1 MFDGDGIDL
10 RDFVRGSAAAAAGVW
25 LGACAGKQITPTAAS
40 ALPLPSYFAENFG
53 VTPELHREVLAA
65 ALENGGDWA
74 DLFFQHGT
82 SMSLSLED
90 NVINEAQTQVDL
102 GVGIRVVAG
111 DQTGYAFTESLD
123 RKSMLNAARTAA
135 GVAKAAARV
144 PEHDAT
150 LMPSARYY
158 DSADWASVD
167 VDRVMPHLE
176 QLNERVRAK
185 DPRVERVTVRFLGSH
200 SVVMLVTSVGRVAY
214 DHQPMTRASLS
225 VTMRDGDIRQA
236 NSANWYERAWI
247 EFYTPK
253 RLEKLADEAYDKTEI
268 LFRAKAAPAGEM
280 PVALAAG
287 SSGILLHEAIGHGM
301 EADFNRKGV
310 SIFADRIGKPVAE
323 PFVSIVDSGTH
334 QSHRGAINIDDE
346 GNESQTTYLV
356 ENGTLR
362 SYLHDRISARHF
374 GVAPTGS
381 GRRQSFRHKPL
392 PRMRSTYMENGPHER
407 EEIFAA
413 VKKGIYAVSFTNGQ
427 VDIGGGDY
435 SFYVKNGFLIEDGK
449 LTAPIKDVNII
460 GNGPESLA
468 RISMVANDFAFDEG
482 GWTCGKDGQGVPVS
496 LGLPTVLVSKVV
508 VGGAA

>member
-1 MFDGDGIDL
+1 MIKNDGMDRREFAIG
-10 RDFVRGSAAAAAGVW
+10 GAAAALW
-25 LGACAGKQITPTAAS
+25 LSGCAGSKRVSPTAGS
-40 ALPLPSYFAENFG
+40 TLPLPSYFSDNFG
-53 VTPELHREVLAA
+53 VTPELYREVLAI

-74 DLFFQHGT
+74 DLYFQHGT

-90 NVINEAQTQVDL
+90 DVVNKARTQIDL
-102 GVGIRVVAG
+102 GVGIRVVVG

-123 RKSMLNAARTAA
+123 RKSMIHAARTAA
-135 GVAKAAARV
+135 GVAKSAAKV
-144 PEHDAT
+144 PEQNVTVIPPAH
-150 LMPSARYY
+150 YY
-158 DSADWASVD
+158 DAVDWVSVD
-167 VDRVMPHLE
+167 VARVMPL
-176 QLNERVRAK
+176 LNQVNESTRAK
-185 DPRVERVTVRFLGSH
+185 DPRVERVSVSFES
-200 SVVMLVTSVGRVAY
+200 SQNVVMLVSSEGRVAY
-214 DHQPMTRASLS
+214 DHQPMTRMYLS
-225 VTMRDGDIRQA
+225 VTMRDGEVRQT
-236 NSANWYERAWI
+236 NSANRAARAGLD
-247 EFYTPK
+247 YYSPA
-253 RLEKLADEAYDKTEI
+253 RLQGLVDEAYDRTEI
-268 LFRAKAAPAGEM
+268 LFRAQAAPAGEM

-323 PFVSIVDSGTH
+323 SFVSIVDSGTH
-334 QSHRGAINIDDE
+334 PNHRGAINVDDE
-346 GNESQTTYLV
+346 GNTSQTTYLV
-356 ENGTLR
+356 ENGTLK
-362 SYLHDRISARHF
+362 SYLHDEISARHF
-374 GVAPTGS
+374 GVKPTGS

-407 EEIFAA
+407 EEVFAA

-496 LGLPTVLVSKVV
+496 LGLPTVLVSRVV
-508 VGGAA
+508 VGGVA